1 MLCASLDTDPRT
13 IQDCAPSR
21 LNFPRRNC
29 HKKKS
34 QLCETDIT
42 TLVSHGDSHKV
53 RHGVSL
59 GVIHEVSLAIGLYKH
74 VLVSDMGSVKGLV
87 MRSVVESVMGS
98 VFESVM
104 GSVLRS
110 VMGSVRW
117 SVLRSVLPN
126 KCMSGQQEI
135 YKKFINTVNDSPT
148 VHEISTDYPRR
159 CHMKIFCPGLWSAA
173 SQ

>member
-1 MLCASLDTDPRT
+1 MCVTGYRSEDYPRLCPNLGP
-13 IQDCAPSR
+13 PSR

-29 HKKKS
+29 HKKAS

-42 TLVSHGDSHKV
+42 TLVSHGDGHKV
-53 RHGVSL
+53 IHGVSL

-104 GSVLRS
+104 CQS
-110 VMGSVRW
+110 
-117 SVLRSVLPN
+117 
-126 KCMSGQQEI
+126 
-135 YKKFINTVNDSPT
+135 
-148 VHEISTDYPRR
+148 
-159 CHMKIFCPGLWSAA
+159 
-173 SQ
+173 